1 MGMFEKLAAY
11 KIQHKNTV
19 VPQQYEKDPKLH
31 NVDIIKKV
39 TYIRIESIFWNRLIL
54 TGMELD
60 GISETKG
67 KVK

>member
-39 TYIRIESIFWNRLIL
+39 TYVRVDLLKSIDFDWDGARWN
-54 TGMELD
+54 
-60 GISETKG
+60 K
-67 KVK
+67 